1 MASSDHKPILITY
14 KDGVEIPEVNTS
26 PRWRLN
32 KADWE
37 KFKMQVEDKVPNDYK
52 EMDIEKHE
60 EKTREIIIE
69 AANRHIGKKKITT
82 ENKA

>member
-1 MASSDHKPILITY
+1 
-14 KDGVEIPEVNTS
+14 
-26 PRWRLN
+26 
-32 KADWE
+32 
-37 KFKMQVEDKVPNDYK
+37 MQVEDKVPNDYK

-82 ENKA
+82 ENKAWLTPEIREAIKERNRLRKTLIDNREEWTEAGSKFQR